1 MAGTRKQ
8 TLTVGPPAPL
18 RCAIYTRTS
27 VVDHD
32 DPAFSSNLGQRE
44 ACAAFIAS
52 QRGEHWVEIDY
63 IYDDPGWSGQ
73 DVERPALKLLLAD
86 IKRGQVQVVV
96 VQRLD
101 RLSRTVADLTRLTS
115 FFDEHGV
122 ALVSVSQQID
132 SSTSL
137 GRLALNT
144 LMSFAQFEREII
156 GERTRDKIGASR
168 HKGLWHS
175 APPFGYDVRDH
186 RLMINAAEAATVRYI
201 FQGFLDHGQTS
212 TLAMELNAQGVTT
225 KAWKTSS
232 GKVRGGLPIDKTY
245 LYKLLHNR
253 MFLGEVRCA
262 GVWHPGQHEA
272 IITSELWTEVHAL
285 ISYRTRAM
293 PTTRSE
299 RFEFMLRG
307 RVFGVDGRA
316 YTPWRSTRRKC
327 RVYCYY
333 IPQKEIAV
341 GAGTSGLPRYSAFK
355 LENLVMECLRETLR
369 DPSRLIKGLPEE
381 FKIQPDYNEA
391 NVVNAL
397 SGLDVVWHNL
407 WPGLQKVITLQF
419 VQKVIIGPDD
429 FVLNIDIDGVMRW
442 TRDLHHQ
449 LQGESSGGNEQSRN
463 G

>member
-1 MAGTRKQ
+1 M
-8 TLTVGPPAPL
+8 GPPAPL

-27 VVDHD
+27 VVDLD
-32 DPAFSSNLGQRE
+32 NPTFSSNLAQRE

-52 QRGEHWVEIDY
+52 RRGENWVEIDC

-73 DVERPALKLLLAD
+73 DMERPALKLLLAD

-96 VQRLD
+96 IQRLD

-132 SSTSL
+132 SSNSL

-168 HKGLWHS
+168 RKGLWHS
-175 APPFGYDVRDH
+175 APPFGYDVLDQH
-186 RLMINAAEAATVRYI
+186 LLINAAEAATVRYI
-201 FQGFLDHGQTS
+201 FQSFLDHGQTS
-212 TLAMELNAQGVTT
+212 TLAVELNAQGITT
-225 KAWKTSS
+225 KTWKTKS
-232 GKVRGGLPIDKTY
+232 GKVRGGLPIDKSY

-253 MFLGEVRCA
+253 MFLGEVRYA
-262 GVWHPGQHEA
+262 GQWHPGKHEA
-272 IITSELWTEVHAL
+272 IITPELWVEVHAM
-285 ISYRTRAM
+285 ITYRTQAT

-299 RFEFMLRG
+299 RVEFLLRG

-316 YTPWRSTRRKC
+316 YTPWRSTKHKY

-333 IPQKEIAV
+333 VPQKEIAV
-341 GAGTSGLPRYSAFK
+341 GAGASGLPRYSAYK

-369 DPSRLIKGLPEE
+369 DPSRLIKGLPEVL
-381 FKIQPDYNEA
+381 KNQPDYSEA
-391 NVVNAL
+391 TVVTAL
-397 SGLDVVWHNL
+397 SRLDEDWHTL
-407 WPGLQKVITLQF
+407 TPFQQRAITLQF
-419 VQKVIIGPDD
+419 VKTIIIGPDNL
-429 FVLNIDIDGVMRW
+429 VLNFDIDGVMQRV
-442 TRDLHHQ
+442 RDFHQ
-449 LQGESSGGNEQSRN
+449 ELQSESSGDNEQSRN
-463 G
+463 V